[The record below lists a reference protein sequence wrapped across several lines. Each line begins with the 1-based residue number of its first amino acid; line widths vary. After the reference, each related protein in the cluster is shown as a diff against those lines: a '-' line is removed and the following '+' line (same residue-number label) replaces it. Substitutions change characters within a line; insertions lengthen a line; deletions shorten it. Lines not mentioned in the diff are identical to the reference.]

1 MGTLTE
7 HGDGKTVINIHCGQS
22 LEIYLFFFL
31 GGVGGETYNCFLFD
45 PSELFVKIM

>member
-22 LEIYLFFFL
+22 LVIYLFIFFW
-31 GGVGGETYNCFLFD
+31 GGGGETYNCFLFD

>member
-7 HGDGKTVINIHCGQS
+7 HGDGKTVINIHYGQS
-22 LEIYLFFFL
+22 LEIYLFIFL
-31 GGVGGETYNCFLFD
+31 GGGGETYNCFLFD